1 MARPSSGLH
10 ERLLASALRLFVSRG
25 FRGTSLADIAADVG
39 CSKASLLYHFSNKE
53 AILTELLMPVGCE
66 VFALDDRLAELD
78 GEEAALTA
86 VHAFVDITLR
96 FRREIKLLFDNLAD
110 VSTLPDLGVETIDG
124 IRERLV
130 DAVAGR
136 STDPRDRIA
145 AAMALG
151 GVFATGAGDLPYDDR
166 TLREALL
173 TGALRTLDRDP
184 GRAALDPDAPRD
196 AGRGAGHDIDPQLGK
211 N

>member
-1 MARPSSGLH
+1 MARTSSGLH

-53 AILTELLMPVGCE
+53 AILTELLMPVGNE
-66 VFALDDRLAELD
+66 VFALDERLSELD

-86 VHAFVDITLR
+86 VHSFVGITLR

-110 VSTLPDLGVETIDG
+110 VSCLPDLGVETMDG
-124 IRERLV
+124 IRDRLV

-136 STDPRDRIA
+136 SAAPRDRVA
-145 AAMALG
+145 ALMALG
-151 GVFATGAGDLPYDDR
+151 GIFATGAADLPYDDL

-173 TGALRTLDRDP
+173 TGALRTLNLDP
-184 GRAALDPDAPRD
+184 GRTVRD
-196 AGRGAGHDIDPQLGK
+196 AEPGK

>member
-1 MARPSSGLH
+1 MARTSSGLH

-53 AILTELLMPVGCE
+53 AILTELLMPVGNE
-66 VFALDDRLAELD
+66 VFALDERLSELD

-86 VHAFVDITLR
+86 VHSFVGITLR

-110 VSTLPDLGVETIDG
+110 VSCLPDLGVETMDG
-124 IRERLV
+124 IRDRLV

-136 STDPRDRIA
+136 SAEPRDRIA
-145 AAMALG
+145 ALMALG
-151 GVFATGAGDLPYDDR
+151 GIFATGAADLPYDDL

-173 TGALRTLDRDP
+173 TGALRTLNLDP
-184 GRAALDPDAPRD
+184 GRTVRD
-196 AGRGAGHDIDPQLGK
+196 AEPGK

>member
-1 MARPSSGLH
+1 MARTSSGLH

-53 AILTELLMPVGCE
+53 AILTELLMPVGNE
-66 VFALDDRLAELD
+66 VFDLDARLAELD
-78 GEEAALTA
+78 GEEAAVTA
-86 VHAFVDITLR
+86 IQSFVGITLR

-110 VSTLPDLGVETIDG
+110 VSCLPDLGVEAIDG
-124 IRERLV
+124 IRDRLI

-145 AAMALG
+145 ASIALG
-151 GVFATGAGDLPYDDR
+151 GIFATGAADLPYDDR

-173 TGALRTLDRDP
+173 TGALRTLGLGPDRA
-184 GRAALDPDAPRD
+184 GLDSE
-196 AGRGAGHDIDPQLGK
+196 LGK